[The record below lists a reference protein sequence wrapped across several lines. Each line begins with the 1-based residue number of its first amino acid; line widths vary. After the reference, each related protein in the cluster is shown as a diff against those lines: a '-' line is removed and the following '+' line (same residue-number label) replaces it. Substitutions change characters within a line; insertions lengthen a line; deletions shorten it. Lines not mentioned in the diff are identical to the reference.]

1 MMPMQVPTRP
11 YRSVVRSKAAE
22 QTRERIVA
30 AAANLLRSVAPARF
44 SLDAVAKEAGV
55 TRLTIYNQFG
65 SRRTLLEAVF
75 DDRAARGGLH
85 RLREALSEDD
95 PQRGL
100 RRLIEIFCDFWGS
113 DPKAI
118 ESLHQASSGD
128 TEFEASLKARNERR
142 REAISVLAARMVER
156 GEIAADAV
164 TDLTDLLFVLTS
176 FPVFSELTARG
187 RTKVGACALIQAA
200 AGDALLR
207 ASSP

>member
-1 MMPMQVPTRP
+1 MAPMQVPTRP
-11 YRSVVRSKAAE
+11 YRSAVRSKAAE
-22 QTRERIVA
+22 QTRERIVG
-30 AAANLLRSVAPARF
+30 AAANILRSVAPGQF

-85 RLREALSEDD
+85 RLREALRDDD

-100 RRLIEIFCDFWGS
+100 HRLIEIFCGFWGG

-118 ESLHQASSGD
+118 ASLYQASSGD
-128 TEFEASLKARNERR
+128 AEFEASLKARNERR
-142 REAISVLAARMVER
+142 REAISVLAARMAER
-156 GEIAADAV
+156 REIAAGEAAN
-164 TDLTDLLFVLTS
+164 LTDLLFVLTS

-187 RTKVGACALIQAA
+187 RTKMAACVLIQAA
-200 AGDALLR
+200 AGDAIRR
-207 ASSP
+207 ASA